1 MGQSLRLLVCSEAE
15 ADLYA
20 YRRGREPGRIVRMIR
35 GRRCT
40 VLDRCMAEWAAAMQ
54 FPYCFEGT
62 WESWATSMRE
72 LKWPADAK
80 VLLMVT
86 VLDRVLPRA
95 KADFAEMLRSLETL
109 AAGNAEFATGMEIVL
124 QCDSAHAEDVQVRLD
139 GIGAKIRPMEE

>member
-20 YRRGREPGRIVRMIR
+20 YRRGREQRRIVRMIR

-62 WESWATSMRE
+62 WESWRTSMRE

-86 VLDRVLPRA
+86 ALDRVLPRA
-95 KADFAEMLRSLETL
+95 KADFAEMLRSLEAL
-109 AAGNAEFATGMEIVL
+109 VAGTEESATGMEVVL
-124 QCDSAHAEDVQVRLD
+124 QCDSAHAEDVQVRLE
-139 GIGAKIRPMEE
+139 GVGAKIRPMEE